1 MPASASVPSADSRF
15 GRRRAAI
22 IKSAAHVFGRKGF
35 HATTLEEIAADL
47 QVTKAS
53 LYYYFST
60 KEELLYEVHLLSM
73 HDVLGRLERIRAT
86 SDSPV
91 DQLAAAITAHLRV
104 LAVDYEGAF
113 LLQQEYDLPQE
124 YRQEIVKL
132 RDKYEKT
139 LLEIVQD
146 GERQRLF
153 RVKDA
158 RLAVRMLLGAI
169 NWFLRWYRANG
180 RLTVDEIAAAYVD
193 FVFYGLMA
201 PSTAFSEQAG
211 RTRRVTAATLP
222 SSIEHGTRR
231 RPPSPRRRPG
241 SQR

>member
-1 MPASASVPSADSRF
+1 MSNGAPVPSADSRF

-35 HATTLEEIAADL
+35 HGTTLEEIAAEL

-73 HDVLGRLERIRAT
+73 QDVLGRVEAIRAA

-91 DQLAAAITAHLRV
+91 EQLEAAITEHLRV
-104 LAVDYEGAF
+104 LAGDYEGAF
-113 LLQQEYDLPQE
+113 LLQQEYDLPEE
-124 YRQEIVKL
+124 YRQEIIRL
-132 RDKYEKT
+132 RDRYEKI
-139 LLEIVQD
+139 LLEIVQR

-153 RVKDA
+153 RVKDS
-158 RLAVRMLLGAI
+158 RMAVRMLLGGI
-169 NWFLRWYRANG
+169 NWFLRWYRASG

-193 FVFYGLMA
+193 FVFYGLLA
-201 PSTAFSEQAG
+201 PPTTFSEEQVRNMRAA
-211 RTRRVTAATLP
+211 AATRAADL
-222 SSIEHGTRR
+222 EQ
-231 RPPSPRRRPG
+231 SPRRAAAPRKRTG
-241 SQR
+241 KTR

>member
-1 MPASASVPSADSRF
+1 MTNAASVPSADSRF
-15 GRRRAAI
+15 SRRRAAI

-35 HATTLEEIAADL
+35 HATTLEEIAAEL

-60 KEELLYEVHLLSM
+60 KEELLYEVHLLSLQ
-73 HDVLGRLERIRAT
+73 DVLGRVERIRAA

-91 DQLAAAITAHLRV
+91 VQLEAAITEHLRV
-104 LAVDYEGAF
+104 LAGDYEGAF
-113 LLQQEYDLPQE
+113 LLQQEYDLPEE

-139 LLEIVQD
+139 LLEIVQE

-158 RLAVRMLLGAI
+158 RVAVRMLLGAI
-169 NWFLRWYRANG
+169 NWFLRWYRASG
-180 RLTVDEIAAAYVD
+180 RLAVDEIAAAYVD
-193 FVFYGLMA
+193 VVFYGMLA
-201 PSTAFSEQAG
+201 PPTAVIETEGRSARGTATSSSTTGE
-211 RTRRVTAATLP
+211 TTA
-222 SSIEHGTRR
+222 HKR
-231 RPPSPRRRPG
+231 SPKRQSTKAR
-241 SQR
+241 